1 MRQAMLVLFTLILAA
16 SFAQAQDVPKRKSGL
31 WEVKRTT
38 VRTEGKPRI
47 VQMCIDEASDNAI
60 RQLAEGMRNETC
72 KTDKVRR
79 EGDQLIV
86 DAVCK
91 LGLTRTTAMTHAVI
105 TGKFDSAYKIESKST
120 YDPPMRGKGEG
131 SAVLEARW
139 LGACKADQRPGD
151 YILSNGLKLRA
162 SDPEK
167 AAEDKAAKADAKAAA
182 EKAAKDA
189 KAAKAAKPTRKGNVM
204 PVPTPQ

>member
-1 MRQAMLVLFTLILAA
+1 MRQAILVFFTLILAA
-16 SFAQAQDVPKRKSGL
+16 GFAQAQDVPKRKSGL

-72 KTDKVRR
+72 KANKVRR

-86 DAVCK
+86 DAECK
-91 LGLTRTTAMTHAVI
+91 LGQTRTMAMTHAVI

-120 YDPPMRGKGEG
+120 YDPPMRGKTEG

-139 LGACKADQRPGD
+139 LGACKPDQRPGD
-151 YILSNGLKLRA
+151 YILPNGMKVRA
-162 SDPEK
+162 SEPEK
-167 AAEDKAAKADAKAAA
+167 ATDETAAA
-182 EKAAKDA
+182 
-189 KAAKAAKPTRKGNVM
+189 AAKPAPDAKFAPDSKQAKKQRKGEL
-204 PVPTPQ
+204 TPIPMK

>member
-1 MRQAMLVLFTLILAA
+1 MRQAMLLFLTLILAA

-47 VQMCIDEASDNAI
+47 VQMCIDEASDNVF

-72 KTDKVRR
+72 KTNKVRR

-86 DAVCK
+86 DAVCN
-91 LGLTRTTAMTHAVI
+91 LGQTHTTATTHAVI

-120 YDPPMRGKGEG
+120 YDPPIRGKAEG
-131 SAVLEARW
+131 SALLEARW
-139 LGACKADQRPGD
+139 LGACKPDQRPGD
-151 YILSNGLKLRA
+151 YILSNGLKVRA
-162 SDPEK
+162 SDPE
-167 AAEDKAAKADAKAAA
+167 EEKAAKAAAA
-182 EKAAKDA
+182 EKAARDA
-189 KAAKAAKPTRKGNVM
+189 KAAKPKRKGDLM
-204 PVPTPQ
+204 PVPKPQ